1 MSSLKRKATVDP
13 PSTNNDVYEPKAV
26 WDLKT
31 TEIFI
36 QACLDQVYKGECN
49 GTTLTKKGWK
59 VAIAQFSSLSGKNYD
74 KTQFKNK
81 WDSLKKE

>member
-1 MSSLKRKATVDP
+1 MKR
-13 PSTNNDVYEPKAV
+13 TNKRH
-26 WDLKT
+26 LKT

-36 QACLDQVYKGECN
+36 QAYLDQVYKGERN

-59 VAIAQFSSLSGKNYD
+59 VVIAQFGSLSGKNYD

-81 WDSLKKE
+81 